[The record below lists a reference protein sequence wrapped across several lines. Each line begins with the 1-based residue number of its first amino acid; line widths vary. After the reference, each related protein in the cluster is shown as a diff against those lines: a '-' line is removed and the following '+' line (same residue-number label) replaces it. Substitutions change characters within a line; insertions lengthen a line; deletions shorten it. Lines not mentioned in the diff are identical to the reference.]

1 MYHSFLIHSSAD
13 GYLGCFVYVFYDT
26 ELGSFYTHFL
36 IAFYFKWAL
45 RFIESFFSICWAFHM
60 IFIFQFAN
68 VVYHN
73 DLFAYIYK
81 PFIPEI
87 SPTWSQCMTIL
98 TCCGFC
104 LVAFWREFHLYSS
117 VILACDFFFVCD
129 IFVWFWYHG
138 DGGQVESVCE
148 WPLPLELFRKSL
160 RRIGI
165 RSKCLIE
172 FTCEAMYHWL
182 LFLEDFCN
190 SLFQFQYL
198 IFCSYALFLSGSLLE
213 GCSFP
218 RSFPLLPRLSILFA
232 YSSLQ

>member
-1 MYHSFLIHSSAD
+1 MASQVNSIKHLDLIPILLKLFLKSSRGRGHLQTD
-13 GYLGCFVYVFYDT
+13 STWPPSPWYQNQT
-26 ELGSFYTHFL
+26 
-36 IAFYFKWAL
+36 K
-45 RFIESFFSICWAFHM
+45 
-60 IFIFQFAN
+60 
-68 VVYHN
+68 
-73 DLFAYIYK
+73 
-81 PFIPEI
+81 I
-87 SPTWSQCMTIL
+87 SHTKKKSQAKIT
-98 TCCGFC
+98 
-104 LVAFWREFHLYSS
+104 
-117 VILACDFFFVCD
+117 D
-129 IFVWFWYHG
+129 